1 MADKSTLLKAF
12 NNHFFDFVDDIITVI
27 PDNKDLAYGKKSLET
42 IKKANPTIIIKVWY
56 SMVYMPYKDVI
67 ESGNIEFFFEKD
79 YKNEVS
85 QLSNSD
91 EIMKMIDKLRDPI
104 RQMSDVNKE
113 HSMKFIQN
121 LSQLS
126 GLYTSA

>member
-27 PDNKDLAYGKKSLET
+27 PDNKDLVYGKKSLET